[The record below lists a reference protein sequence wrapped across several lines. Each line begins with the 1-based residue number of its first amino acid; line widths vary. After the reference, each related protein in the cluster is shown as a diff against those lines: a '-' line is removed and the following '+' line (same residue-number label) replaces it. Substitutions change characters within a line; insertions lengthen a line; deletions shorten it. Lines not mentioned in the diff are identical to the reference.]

1 MLKGMTGFA
10 QADYRFKDIQINMEI
25 RSLNHRF
32 LECQIHTP
40 DGFGAAEEL
49 IKDRIKPEISR
60 GRVTVI
66 LSVTNLHP
74 KVSVNSVLADNYV
87 RELRNL
93 NQKLKL
99 ENNLTLSHVMT
110 LEGILG
116 IEKIAVTAELIHYI
130 KMLSDRILDKLVAMR
145 HKEGRAI
152 SSDIL
157 KRLELIKRETA
168 KITLYVKSVNS
179 KKKKQ
184 LSEEELGVFIKNTDI
199 TEELTRI
206 RYHLNNFTSTLK
218 KSSSCGKELDF
229 IAQEIQR
236 EANTIS
242 AKAQSAKTSSSVVK
256 IKSAIDKIREQVQNV
271 E

>member
-10 QADYRFKDIQINMEI
+10 QAQCRFKDIQISMEM

-40 DGFGAAEEL
+40 DGFGEIEE
-49 IKDRIKPEISR
+49 IVKDRVKSEISR

-66 LSVTNLHP
+66 LSVVNLRP
-74 KVSVNSVLADNYV
+74 KVSVNSVLADSYV

-99 ENNLTLSHVMT
+99 ENNLTLSQIMT
-110 LEGILG
+110 LEGILR
-116 IEKIAVTAELIHYI
+116 IEKITVTAELIHCI
-130 KMLSDRILDKLVAMR
+130 KTLSDGLLKKLVAMR
-145 HKEGRAI
+145 QKEGYAI
-152 SSDIL
+152 ASDIF
-157 KRLELIKRETA
+157 KRASAIKREVV
-168 KITLYVKSVNS
+168 KIAVYVKNLNAQ
-179 KKKKQ
+179 KKKQ
-184 LSEEELGVFIKNTDI
+184 LSEEEFSVFIKNTDI
-199 TEELTRI
+199 AEELTRI
-206 RYHLNNFTSTLK
+206 RYHLNNFMATLK

-242 AKAQSAKTSSSVVK
+242 AKAQSAKISSSVVK